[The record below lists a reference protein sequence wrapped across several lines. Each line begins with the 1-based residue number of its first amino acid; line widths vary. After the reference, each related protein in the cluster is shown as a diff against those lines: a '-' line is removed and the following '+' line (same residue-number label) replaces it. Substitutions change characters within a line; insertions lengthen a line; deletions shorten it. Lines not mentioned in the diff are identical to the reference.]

1 MTPGIE
7 SKKAARAI
15 IAGGGPVGLVAAL
28 ALARHGVASIV
39 IEADADV
46 CEGSRATCI
55 SRRSLQVLERLG
67 ADAAFI
73 AKGLGWTQGSTYLGT
88 HEVFQLKMSQ
98 TDDDRFPPFINM
110 GQNTAERLLVAAC
123 EATGLVDI
131 RWRSRVTAV
140 RQSNT
145 NVALDVE
152 RDGTVETLNAEW
164 VIAADGARSAIR
176 EALGLKLEGLS
187 FHSRY
192 LIADIKMRCDWPTE
206 RKVWFDPVSNPGS
219 TVIMHRQPDD
229 IWRIDYQLRSQDDSE
244 RELQEDRVHERVAAH
259 LKMVGLTGEWRL
271 IWKSL
276 YQARALSLPRYVHGR
291 VLFVGDAAHL
301 VPIFGVRG
309 LNSGI
314 DDAGNLG
321 WKLALIL
328 SGLAGESLM
337 ESFNKERHDAYLEN
351 IENAIKTTWFM
362 SPPSAGFVLAR
373 DAALELATRH
383 KQFSTLIDPR
393 QSSAHRYRSDAI
405 AENPAC
411 PLVGL
416 SLPEL
421 RLSDGSSIYRYLGT
435 SFSTLRIGTG
445 DKIVTTD
452 RHYSGVPMR
461 DIEIPDALL
470 PAEKLGIAPDDILLL
485 RPDGYVA
492 AFDRDVAALQST
504 LVDFLGQA
512 RAEPKKRMAR

>member
-1 MTPGIE
+1 MPNHPQPV
-7 SKKAARAI
+7 RAI

-28 ALARHGVASIV
+28 ALARYGLPSIV

-88 HEVFQLKMSQ
+88 HEVFRLKMSQ
-98 TDDDRFPPFINM
+98 TEDDRFPPFINM
-110 GQNTAERLLVAAC
+110 GQNTAERLLLDAC
-123 EATGLVDI
+123 EATGLVEI
-131 RWRSRVTAV
+131 RWRTRVTAI
-140 RQSNT
+140 RPSNT

-152 RDGTVETLNAEW
+152 SDGRTQTLNAEW
-164 VIAADGARSAIR
+164 VIAADGARSIIR

-229 IWRIDYQLRSQDDSE
+229 IWRIDYQLRPQDDSE
-244 RELQEDRVHERVAAH
+244 RELQEDRVRERVAAH
-259 LKMVGLTGEWRL
+259 LKMVGLTGEWQL

-276 YQARALSLPRYVHGR
+276 YQARALSLPRYLHGR
-291 VLFVGDAAHL
+291 VLFAGDAAHL

-314 DDAGNLG
+314 DDAGNIG
-321 WKLALIL
+321 WKLALVL
-328 SGLAGESLM
+328 HGLADESLM
-337 ESFNKERHDAYLEN
+337 ESYNKERHDAYLEN

-362 SPPSAGFVLAR
+362 SPPSDGFVLAR

-383 KQFSTLIDPR
+383 TQFSTLIDPR

-416 SLPEL
+416 PLPEL

-435 SFSTLRIGTG
+435 SFSTLRIGDG
-445 DKIVTTD
+445 DKITTTD
-452 RHYSGVPMR
+452 RHIEGVAMR
-461 DIEIPDALL
+461 DIEVPSALL
-470 PAEKLGIAPDDILLL
+470 PAEKLGIAANAILLI
-485 RPDGYVA
+485 RPDCYVA
-492 AFDRDVAALQST
+492 AFGHDLAVLQST
-504 LVDFLGQA
+504 LLDVLGQA
-512 RAEPKKRMAR
+512 RAEPKKRAAR

>member
-1 MTPGIE
+1 MR
-7 SKKAARAI
+7 KQAARVV

-28 ALARHGVASIV
+28 ALARHGVPSIV

-67 ADAAFI
+67 AEAAFVE
-73 AKGLGWTQGSTYLGT
+73 KGLGWTHGSTYLRT
-88 HEVFQLKMSQ
+88 HEVFRLQMSQ
-98 TDDDRFPPFINM
+98 TEDDRFPPFINM
-110 GQNTAERLLVAAC
+110 GQNMAERLLVDAC

-131 RWRSRVTAV
+131 RWRSRVTAI
-140 RQSNT
+140 RQT
-145 NVALDVE
+145 NNDVTLDIE
-152 RDGTVETLNAEW
+152 SGGKTETLDAEW

-176 EALGLKLEGLS
+176 EVLGLKLEGTS

-192 LIADIKMRCDWPTE
+192 LIADIEMRCDWPTE

-229 IWRIDYQLRSQDDSE
+229 IWRIDYQLRPDDDSE
-244 RELQEDRVHERVAAH
+244 RELQEDRVRERVAAH
-259 LKMVGLTGEWRL
+259 LAMVGLTGEWRL

-276 YQARALSLPRYVHGR
+276 YQARALSLARYVHGR
-291 VLFVGDAAHL
+291 VLFAGDAAHL

-321 WKLALIL
+321 WKLAFIL
-328 SGLAGESLM
+328 KGLADERLLESY
-337 ESFNKERHDAYLEN
+337 NKERHDAYLEN

-362 SPPSAGFVLAR
+362 SPPSDGFVLAR

-383 KQFSTLIDPR
+383 AQFSTLIDPR

-411 PLVGL
+411 ALVGL
-416 SLPEL
+416 PLPEL

-435 SFSTLRIGTG
+435 SFSTLRIGAGNT
-445 DKIVTTD
+445 IATTD
-452 RHYSGVPMR
+452 RHCYGVPIR
-461 DIEIPDALL
+461 DVEIPAGLL
-470 PAEKLGIAPDDILLL
+470 PKDKLSIAVDDIVLV

-492 AFDRDVAALQST
+492 AFSRDLAALESA
-504 LVDFLGQA
+504 LVDLLGQMRAAPQKRAA
-512 RAEPKKRMAR
+512 R